1 MGIYTTNVYPPV
13 NAVDIAAWPNSVG
26 GRIMAAVPGNTAT
39 TLAEMT
45 ALVNE
50 FQGLGWTWDPHIGG
64 RGSASGRALLDRHIA
79 NIQSGECG
87 YLAHALNELL
97 AAPAPYGFG
106 IVGSVTATYA
116 GAANADGFLSVHNGN
131 VHNLPPNTSL
141 QNGVALQNVYTW
153 GDHVVVDYLG
163 RFWDPSY
170 NTDYP
175 NLHSMATHE
184 VTAMHSARIQGTAD
198 IDVHLECTPI
208 GGGAVV
214 WFRSKKSWEVT
225 LPHLPV
231 GGWIGPTAMR
241 QVTPPRPAQVNSCA
255 IL

>member
-1 MGIYTTNVYPPV
+1 MGIYTTNLYPPV

-39 TLAEMT
+39 TVAEMT
-45 ALVNE
+45 ALVNA
-50 FQGLGWTWDPHIGG
+50 FQGLGWTWNPNIGG
-64 RGSASGRALLDRHIA
+64 RGRGKGRELLDRHIA
-79 NIQSGECG
+79 NIGSGECG

-106 IVGSVTATYA
+106 IVGSVTATYD
-116 GAANADGFLSVHNGN
+116 GAANAHGFLSVHNGN

-141 QNGVALQNVYTW
+141 PNGVALQNVRRW
-153 GDHVVVDYLG
+153 GDHVVVSYLG
-163 RFWDPSY
+163 RYWDPSY
-170 NTDYP
+170 DTHYP
-175 NLHSMATHE
+175 NLHSMATHNF
-184 VTAMHSARIQGTAD
+184 TIHSALIQRTF
-198 IDVHLECTPI
+198 DVHFECTPI
-208 GGGAVV
+208 GGGNNV
-214 WFRSKKSWEVT
+214 WYRVKQQWETT

-231 GGWIGPTAMR
+231 GGLIGPFIVR